1 MGLLTNLLLF
11 PLMGP
16 LHGVTFIARQVQEA
30 AEAGLLDE
38 DQVQAELLSLSM
50 QHATGNLSDADYEA
64 YETEL
69 LDILDA
75 MRIYRE
81 SMMEAELWD
90 DDQ

>member
-16 LHGVTFIARQVQEA
+16 VHGVAFIARQVQEA

-50 QHATGNLSDADYEA
+50 QHAAGDISDIEYEE

-75 MRIYRE
+75 MRIYQE
-81 SMMEAELWD
+81 SMLESELWD

>member
-1 MGLLTNLLLF
+1 VRG
-11 PLMGP
+11 
-16 LHGVTFIARQVQEA
+16 EA
-30 AEAGLLDE
+30 EVGLLDE

-50 QHATGNLSDADYEA
+50 QHAAGDISDIEYEE

-81 SMMEAELWD
+81 SMLESEPWD
-90 DDQ
+90 DDR

>member
-16 LHGVTFIARQVQEA
+16 LHGMAFIAQQVQEA

-50 QHATGNLSDADYEA
+50 QHAAGNISDDEYEA

-75 MRIYRE
+75 MRVYRE
-81 SMMEAELWD
+81 SMMETEQWIED
-90 DDQ
+90 R

>member
-16 LHGVTFIARQVQEA
+16 VHGVAFIARQVQEA
-30 AEAGLLDE
+30 AEAGLMDE
-38 DQVQAELLSLSM
+38 DQVQAEMLSLSM
-50 QHATGNLSDADYEA
+50 QHAAGDISDADYEA

-81 SMMEAELWD
+81 SMIEPELWD
-90 DDQ
+90 SDE